1 MSSNLRSPLQ
11 PILQSLSSL
20 RLAVV
25 LLILLGVASSAG
37 TLILQRPFAD
47 PETLRSLYSPAT
59 LRWLDAIGLTDVF
72 HTRWFAALLAL
83 TGLNMVL
90 ASIEGFPQAW
100 RHFAR
105 PCRRPEPAYLGSLK
119 LQKQIPIRSEEEGIE
134 AAERV
139 FASFGLRPK
148 RVVQSQGP
156 SVFAERHRIS
166 RLAAYIVHASLL
178 LLFAGGIADAVWGY
192 RGFVALGLDD
202 QSDVIESRGGAP
214 RMLPFTLRCEGAGR
228 ENYPDGS
235 PRRWWSKLAVVEG
248 GQVVSRQ
255 EIAVN
260 EPLTY
265 RGIRFYQSSYGSTG
279 EASAIQ
285 LIASRKN
292 ESKSSRT
299 IFLKGKEPVQLD
311 EGTTVRVASFVPDFV
326 LNGDQVES
334 RSSEPNNPAVQL
346 VVESKKMG
354 EAVIWVFPRFPDFSH
369 PDRSPYRF
377 QFQDVKMGYYTGL
390 QVAYEPGQWAV
401 WSGFLLAALGLA
413 LAFYFVHLRVWAVPS
428 SDARGRLVLWVGAS
442 ASKNREEIEG
452 RFSKLVEGIEANL
465 GSVPATLE
473 RARGVSLVS
482 T

>member
-1 MSSNLRSPLQ
+1 VSSKSRSTPQRALQ
-11 PILQSLSSL
+11 TLSSL
-20 RLAVV
+20 RSAII
-25 LLILLGVASSAG
+25 LLILLGFALSAG

-47 PETLRSLYSPAT
+47 PETLRRLYSPRT

-72 HTRWFAALLAL
+72 HTRWFATLLAL

-90 ASIEGFPQAW
+90 ASIERFPQAW
-100 RHFAR
+100 RYFVR
-105 PCRRPEPAYLGSLK
+105 PCRRPVPAYLASLK
-119 LQKQIPIRSEEEGIE
+119 LQKQIPIRSEQEGIE

-139 FASFGLRPK
+139 FAWFGLRPK
-148 RVVQSQGP
+148 RVVQGQGP

-178 LLFAGGIADAVWGY
+178 LLFVGGIADAVWGY

-202 QSDVIESRGGAP
+202 QSNAIETRGGAP
-214 RMLPFTLRCEGAGR
+214 RTLPFTLRCEGAGR

-248 GQVVSRQ
+248 GQVVSRK

-265 RGIRFYQSSYGSTG
+265 RGIRFYQSTYGSTG
-279 EASAIQ
+279 EASVIQ
-285 LIASRKN
+285 LLAWRKN
-292 ESKSSRT
+292 ESKSSQT
-299 IFLKGKEPVQLD
+299 IILKGKEPVQLD

-326 LNGDQVES
+326 IEGNRIES
-334 RSSEPNNPAVQL
+334 RSAEPNNPAVQL
-346 VVESKKMG
+346 VVESKKAGAAM
-354 EAVIWVFPRFPDFSH
+354 IWLFPRFPDFSH
-369 PDRSPYRF
+369 PGRSPYQF
-377 QFQDVKMGYYTGL
+377 QFQDLKMGYYTGL

-401 WSGFLLAALGLA
+401 WAGFLLAALGLA
-413 LAFYFVHLRVWAVPS
+413 LAFYFVHLRIWAVPAM
-428 SDARGRLVLWVGAS
+428 DARGRLVLWVGAS

-452 RFSKLVEGIEANL
+452 RFSKLVEAIEANL
-465 GSVPATLE
+465 VSAPATLE
-473 RARGVSLVS
+473 RARVVSLVS